1 MPMSIWKQGALI
13 LLFITA
19 VPALPTRP
27 ILKHHEPLEPSV
39 HDGVGGGND
48 LNKALREL
56 ELDMHSLER
65 ILANE
70 RYDYFYPSTHGH
82 AHKIVPSAASSRA
95 TVVHPGME
103 LERRTRVEAVKKM
116 KASRLNLGQ
125 IKAAGYKWSEIIE
138 AGYEKERIIDF
149 LVMWSETSDAFG
161 STDYPK
167 AENDEAEITL
177 AELGQAGYTAAQ
189 AKTAGYTVADL
200 KAAKA
205 EVRHLKFDKS
215 LSTNMAPVYTLEE
228 IMEGG
233 YTAVH
238 VFETGFK
245 KADYS
250 GYTLDDLKAA
260 GVTAAQAKT
269 AGFTAQELETADYLE
284 GELTEG
290 CPDNCLYPEDEIEAA
305 YGMEATHVKERVLE
319 HYMRDMVDK
328 LTDATLKT
336 YWDGTLWYGTEVMTH
351 DRYVVEIEAKLDKE
365 QYTMSDD
372 EWIEAYE
379 NDQTDDMRPQALV
392 NFIDLKGWKR
402 YRTSA
407 HGQKQTTKWVADLVI
422 KEVLVTARQ
431 EDNVKSIGL
440 DIVQAYR
447 KLKTLSTYLDEGKI
461 TGAIWTAAGAAV
473 DVTINACLKSL
484 IGDPTVVSVLLKK
497 AGKMVYDE
505 QVKKKVLKRVGGRV
519 GDSKWTADT
528 KNLEF
533 FADTSADALLTRAKE
548 KGADMIRNTKN
559 NKLDTAA
566 SAVMFGLSLLLPVGG
581 LKGFWDA
588 GFQATMSAED
598 WKKTKGFAIY
608 STFVTIQSMDASI
621 RMLEKTG
628 GGLPPHRWKKLKPY
642 PGGKSSY
649 IPWGVDMQY
658 IIGRF
663 NERALKAKQAADAW
677 MGKKTANYEAI
688 PLLTPHA
695 AFDPDGT
702 GEQVYDFSTVEDETS
717 SKQEAILADLK
728 SKAKAKWAELDK
740 DNDGAL
746 TPKEF
751 AVSVEDPFA
760 ELRYTIPDKKNGFI
774 VKDKINVAEE
784 LQRDPSFY
792 EHLAEKQRRLAETQ
806 REEAASMAEFDTVD
820 TDGDGTLSYQE
831 YETEFV
837 SFHVEWDVLTIDV

>member
-1 MPMSIWKQGALI
+1 
-13 LLFITA
+13 
-19 VPALPTRP
+19 
-27 ILKHHEPLEPSV
+27 
-39 HDGVGGGND
+39 
-48 LNKALREL
+48 
-56 ELDMHSLER
+56 
-65 ILANE
+65 
-70 RYDYFYPSTHGH
+70 
-82 AHKIVPSAASSRA
+82 
-95 TVVHPGME
+95 
-103 LERRTRVEAVKKM
+103 
-116 KASRLNLGQ
+116 
-125 IKAAGYKWSEIIE
+125 
-138 AGYEKERIIDF
+138 
-149 LVMWSETSDAFG
+149 
-161 STDYPK
+161 
-167 AENDEAEITL
+167 
-177 AELGQAGYTAAQ
+177 
-189 AKTAGYTVADL
+189 
-200 KAAKA
+200 
-205 EVRHLKFDKS
+205 
-215 LSTNMAPVYTLEE
+215 
-228 IMEGG
+228 
-233 YTAVH
+233 
-238 VFETGFK
+238 
-245 KADYS
+245 
-250 GYTLDDLKAA
+250 
-260 GVTAAQAKT
+260 
-269 AGFTAQELETADYLE
+269 
-284 GELTEG
+284 
-290 CPDNCLYPEDEIEAA
+290 
-305 YGMEATHVKERVLE
+305 MEATHVEERVLE
-319 HYMRDMVDK
+319 HYKHDMVDR

-336 YWDGTLWYGTEVMTH
+336 YWGGTLRFYEWAADPTWDHG
-351 DRYVVEIEAKLDKE
+351 RYVAEIESKLDTEK
-365 QYTMSDD
+365 YTMSDD
-372 EWIEAYE
+372 EWIAAY
-379 NDQTDDMRPQALV
+379 NGWPTTIDHMRTKFLE
-392 NFIDLKGWKR
+392 NFIDLKGVDRK
-402 YRTSA
+402 SFA
-407 HGQKQTTKWVADLVI
+407 NVIANGQDLTLVQIAEMVI
-422 KEVLVTARQ
+422 ENVLIAARQ

-440 DIVQAYR
+440 DLVQAYR
-447 KLKTLSTYLDEGKI
+447 EIKTLPTYLDEGKM
-461 TGAIWTAAGAAV
+461 TGAFWTAAGAAL
-473 DVTINACLKSL
+473 DIAINVCVKSL
-484 IGDPTVVSVLLKK
+484 IGDPTVVSWLFKK
-497 AGKMVYDE
+497 MGKMVYNE
-505 QVKKKVLKRVGGRV
+505 QVKKKVLKRLGRV
-519 GDSKWTADT
+519 GDSKWTAST

-533 FADTSADALLTRAKE
+533 FADTSADKLLDRAKQ
-548 KGADMIRNTKN
+548 KGADMVRNTKN
-559 NKLDTAA
+559 NKIDTAA
-566 SAVMFGLSLLLPVGG
+566 AAVMFGLGLVLPIGG